1 MASTYTS
8 CAAQVAANIA
18 KDCNTPLTGG
28 YTGRGVLLALAD
40 APTVTQSGTNP
51 RTISAVALA
60 TGKKSVVIDNVF
72 STSPFNGSSSQS
84 NADDGMIKHRKT
96 VVVQVPLRGSDVS
109 KNIVEPLYQSPLG
122 YMAILEKKD
131 RSGNGSYE
139 VVGFEQG
146 LVANEDGIVR
156 NEYENGGCIVATM
169 SCNEAVFEYAFF
181 DTDYATTKAAF
192 ETLMAASY

>member
-1 MASTYTS
+1 MATTYTS

-18 KDCNTPLTGG
+18 KNCNTPLTGG
-28 YTGRGVLLALAD
+28 YTGRGVLIALAD
-40 APTVTQSGTNP
+40 APTVTQSGANP

-72 STSPFNGSSSQS
+72 STSPFNGSASQS

-156 NEYENGGCIVATM
+156 NEYENGGCVVATM
-169 SCNEAVFEYAFF
+169 SCNEAVFEYSFF